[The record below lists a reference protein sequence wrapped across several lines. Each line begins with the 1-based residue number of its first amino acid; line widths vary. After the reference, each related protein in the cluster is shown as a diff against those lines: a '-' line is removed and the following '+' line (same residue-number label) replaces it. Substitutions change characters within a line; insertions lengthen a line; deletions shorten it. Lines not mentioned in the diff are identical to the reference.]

1 MSSQAAWTFRSST
14 PNDHDEVLHLI
25 QTAEYL
31 HQHFDWVDAL
41 SLLGQPPYIVALH
54 RNRIIGCLACPPDP
68 PGVSWI
74 RLFAVDLSYTP
85 SDLWAPLWHEAVLQA
100 KSMNVHHAAALLSA
114 DWFAPPL
121 ENSGFQ
127 HSNDV
132 VFLEWQRQPLPPTNL
147 ARGTIRT
154 MQREDLVSVAALDER
169 AFGGIWRYSEKTLRH
184 AFRHAAEARVI
195 EIENRIAAYQIST
208 ESHYGAHLA
217 RLAVDPSWQRQGL
230 GRMLVIDAI
239 RRLMRAS
246 KWKMS
251 VNTQLDNA
259 RSLQLYEQLGF
270 KRKGHKHPVYETI
283 LKS

>member
-1 MSSQAAWTFRSST
+1 MSSHAAWTLRSST

-25 QTAEYL
+25 QTADYL

-41 SLLGQPPYIVALH
+41 SLLGQPPYVIALH
-54 RNRIIGCLACPPDP
+54 GNRIIGCLACPPDP
-68 PGVSWI
+68 PGVAWI
-74 RLFAVDLSYTP
+74 RLFAVGLSYTP

-100 KSMNVHHAAALLSA
+100 QSMNVRHAAALLSA

-121 ENSGFQ
+121 EKTGFL

-132 VFLEWQRQPLPPTNL
+132 VFLEWQRQPLPAIDL

-154 MQREDLVSVAALDER
+154 MQREDLPSVTELDER
-169 AFGGIWRYSEKTLRH
+169 AFGGIWRYSEKTLRQ
-184 AFRHAAEARVI
+184 AYQQASEARVV

-217 RLAVDPSWQRQGL
+217 RLAVDPPWQRQGF
-230 GRMLVIDAI
+230 GRALVVDAI

-251 VNTQLDNA
+251 VNTQLDNT

-270 KRKGHKHPVYETI
+270 ERKGHKHPVYETT
-283 LKS
+283 LDS